1 MSAATYMLAHVVAR
15 LEGAEVE
22 EAYVS
27 IRQHTSAYVS
37 RHTCW
42 RTLSPDWR
50 ERRLRKHTSAYV
62 SIRQH
67 TSAYVSRH
75 TCWRTLSPDWRERRL
90 RKLSY
95 LDMYDKYEDM
105 YDKYED
111 MYDKYADMYDKYGDA
126 RYMAA

>member
-1 MSAATYMLAHVVAR
+1 
-15 LEGAEVE
+15 
-22 EAYVS
+22 
-27 IRQHTSAYVS
+27 
-37 RHTCW
+37 
-42 RTLSPDWR
+42 
-50 ERRLRKHTSAYV
+50 
-62 SIRQH
+62 
-67 TSAYVSRH
+67 
-75 TCWRTLSPDWRERRL
+75 LSPDWRERRL